1 MTEEQMSDLQVLSDL
16 RSWHRRQIEQA
27 CGDIRVIQAHEQAIL
42 RLHQQSA
49 IRRQHA
55 TEDEAEHQRA
65 RAANSQTGTLHT

>member
-42 RLHQQSA
+42 RLHRQSS
-49 IRRQHA
+49 IRRQQA
-55 TEDEAEHQRA
+55 AEDEEDHQRA
-65 RAANSQTGTLHT
+65 CAANSQIGKPGA